1 MRNLGLT
8 PCIADGNVW
17 IREAIN
23 TSKLESNEHSRS
35 EKHATDN
42 KDYYTLKT
50 YYRFP
55 PGDIYWEYVLIY
67 VDNFMVSSRRASSSM
82 EAISHVYTLKED
94 KKKKKCFGTPN
105 KYLGTKIHKFMGKD
119 ADDNQ

>member
-42 KDYYTLKT
+42 KDYYTLKKDDQ
-50 YYRFP
+50 FP
-55 PGDIYWEYVLIY
+55 PGDMY
-67 VDNFMVSSRRASSSM
+67 
-82 EAISHVYTLKED
+82 
-94 KKKKKCFGTPN
+94 
-105 KYLGTKIHKFMGKD
+105 
-119 ADDNQ
+119 